1 MCTFVGTNGSVR
13 PRQTSA
19 PAVRGRVLLVV
30 CLLAAAG
37 CSSAPAGAP
46 DATETVTPAP
56 VPTPESTDADAGAE
70 QGGPDGPAIED
81 GVVDGR
87 TLAAR
92 QERSLS
98 APHTRTLEFRVEDG
112 DRTLF
117 RYRER
122 RTVVGEEKLVMRRYE
137 GPTTARFVPGSR
149 NATAARERRLVVD
162 GNATRQQ
169 FVDGQHRDEDVS
181 PPLVAPVD
189 GDPGTVGVL
198 LEGAAVTS
206 RTRSL
211 GFQVARDGVDPA
223 AVPEFLGAVDADDG
237 RVRATVRDAGRVTRL
252 VVRYGA
258 TLDGR
263 RVAVTRRVAWSGTA
277 RADLEPGRTDD

>member
-1 MCTFVGTNGSVR
+1 M
-13 PRQTSA
+13 
-19 PAVRGRVLLVV
+19 RGRVLIVV

-70 QGGPDGPAIED
+70 QSGPDGPAIED

-92 QERSLS
+92 QERSPS
-98 APHTRTLEFRVEDG
+98 APHIRTLEFRVEDG

-162 GNATRQQ
+162 GNTTRQQ
-169 FVDGQHRDEDVS
+169 FVDGQRRDEDA
-181 PPLVAPVD
+181 PLVAPVD

-211 GFQVARDGVDPA
+211 GFQVTGDGIDPA

-252 VVRYGA
+252 VVRYEA

>member
-1 MCTFVGTNGSVR
+1 MYTFVGTSGKVR
-13 PRQTSA
+13 PRRTSA
-19 PAVRGRVLLVV
+19 PALRGRVLLVV

-56 VPTPESTDADAGAE
+56 VPTPESTDANAGAE
-70 QGGPDGPAIED
+70 QGGPDGPGIED

-117 RYRER
+117 RYREH

-162 GNATRQQ
+162 GNATCQQ
-169 FVDGQHRDEDVS
+169 FVDGQRRDEDA
-181 PPLVAPVD
+181 PLVAPVD

-211 GFQVARDGVDPA
+211 GFQVTGDGVDPA
-223 AVPEFLGAVDADDG
+223 VVPEFLGAIDADDG

-252 VVRYGA
+252 VVHYEA

-277 RADLEPGRTDD
+277 RADLEPGWTDN